1 MAKVIERFE
10 LHSLDEIAEIKQ
22 TITPIM
28 KGQAT
33 KERILLIASFVRA
46 VEQIEKDPTND
57 QNCLNKTL
65 DLLRSFVI
73 ELILAIRNSNQKIR
87 TGAQEAFLNMAKI
100 LAGIKAL
107 P

>member
-10 LHSLDEIAEIKQ
+10 LHSLDDIAEIKQ

-46 VEQIEKDPTND
+46 VE
-57 QNCLNKTL
+57 
-65 DLLRSFVI
+65 
-73 ELILAIRNSNQKIR
+73 
-87 TGAQEAFLNMAKI
+87 
-100 LAGIKAL
+100 
-107 P
+107 